1 MQLGKNHGQGKWL
14 VNSLALRV
22 RQTWYTCT
30 ATELNF
36 SMDV

>member
-22 RQTWYTCT
+22 RQT
-30 ATELNF
+30 
-36 SMDV
+36 